1 MFLAKLGAVFLAKL
15 GAMTMLAKLGAV
27 FLAKQGAKP
36 GSRVSR
42 NSIPSNSIPSNSPAA
57 RPRFALIAIIVG
69 TYFNDLVSL
78 SLQGPFAYD
87 NISVFVC
94 LCGVQWFEYVF
105 GHIEFMMCWTAN
117 I

>member
-1 MFLAKLGAVFLAKL
+1 M
-15 GAMTMLAKLGAV
+15 
-27 FLAKQGAKP
+27 
-36 GSRVSR
+36 SR
-42 NSIPSNSIPSNSPAA
+42 NSIPSNSPAA

-94 LCGVQWFEYVF
+94 LCRVQWFEYVF
-105 GHIEFMMCWTAN
+105 GHIEFMMCWTAIYSGLKLN
-117 I
+117 LQVFCFLVLSRMCYAVTFF

>member
-1 MFLAKLGAVFLAKL
+1 MLPYIGAMTMLTKL
-15 GAMTMLAKLGAV
+15 GAMAKLAKLGAV

-42 NSIPSNSIPSNSPAA
+42 NSIPSNSPAA

-78 SLQGPFAYD
+78 SLPGPFAYD

-94 LCGVQWFEYVF
+94 LCRVQWFEYVF
-105 GHIEFMMCWTAN
+105 GHGFMMCWNAN